1 MTQSEEYHLY
11 PKNKECT
18 YTTEH
23 WNNQLSNGKQV
34 TVLYVQQWR
43 DGEFTIE
50 LDEKEKAI
58 ILTNDNIIL
67 NDWGACTEEISSG
80 WFYETKIKNEET
92 FNDQEK
98 KEIHKLMFCDKDNEE
113 EYCNDDLNFNNF
125 EQDIMEANDWS
136 MDDTI
141 YEIVNGCELEIMS

>member
-1 MTQSEEYHLY
+1 MTQTEEYHLY
-11 PKNKECT
+11 PQNKDCI
-18 YTTEH
+18 YTTEY

-50 LDEKEKAI
+50 LDEKEKAKI
-58 ILTNDNIIL
+58 VDQESIIL

-80 WFYETKIKNEET
+80 WFYETKIKNEDS
-92 FNDQEK
+92 FNDEEK
-98 KEIHKLMFCDKDNEE
+98 KEIHRLMFCDKDNEE
-113 EYCNDDLNFNNF
+113 EYCDNELNFNDF

>member
-1 MTQSEEYHLY
+1 MTQTEEYHLY
-11 PKNKECT
+11 PLNKDCI
-18 YTTEH
+18 YTTEY
-23 WNNQLSNGKQV
+23 WNNQLSNGKPV

-43 DGEFTIE
+43 NGEFTIE

-58 ILTNDNIIL
+58 ILTNDKIIL

-92 FNDQEK
+92 FDQDEK
-98 KEIHKLMFCDKDNEE
+98 KEIHRLMFCDNENEE
-113 EYCNDDLNFNNF
+113 EYCCDDLNFDNF
-125 EQDIMEANDWS
+125 EQYIMEANDWS

>member
-11 PKNKECT
+11 PKNKDCI

-23 WNNQLSNGKQV
+23 WNNQLSNGKLV

-50 LDEKEKAI
+50 LDEKEKAM
-58 ILTNDNIIL
+58 ILTDDNITL

-80 WFYETKIKNEET
+80 WFYETKIKNKDSFNEE
-92 FNDQEK
+92 EK
-98 KEIHKLMFCDKDNEE
+98 KEIHRLMFCDKDDEDAYNSEE
-113 EYCNDDLNFNNF
+113 EYDF

>member
-11 PKNKECT
+11 PKNKECI
-18 YTTEH
+18 YTTEY

-34 TVLYVQQWR
+34 TVFYVQQWR

-67 NDWGACTEEISSG
+67 NDWRACTEEISSG

-92 FNDQEK
+92 FTDEEK
-98 KEIHKLMFCDKDNEE
+98 KEIHKLMFCDKDDECAYNSEE
-113 EYCNDDLNFNNF
+113 EYDF

>member
-11 PKNKECT
+11 PKNKDCI
-18 YTTEH
+18 YTTEY
-23 WNNQLSNGKQV
+23 WNNQLSNGKLV

-50 LDEKEKAI
+50 LDEKEKAM
-58 ILTNDNIIL
+58 ILTDDNITL

-80 WFYETKIKNEET
+80 WFYETKIKKEDSFNEE
-92 FNDQEK
+92 EK
-98 KEIHKLMFCDKDNEE
+98 KEIHRLMFCDKDNEDAYNSEE
-113 EYCNDDLNFNNF
+113 EYEF

>member
-11 PKNKECT
+11 PKNKECI
-18 YTTEH
+18 YTTEY

-34 TVLYVQQWR
+34 TVFHVQQWR

-58 ILTNDNIIL
+58 ILTDDNIIL

-92 FNDQEK
+92 FTDEEK
-98 KEIHKLMFCDKDNEE
+98 KEIHKLMFCDKDDECAYNSEE
-113 EYCNDDLNFNNF
+113 EYDF

>member
-1 MTQSEEYHLY
+1 M
-11 PKNKECT
+11 
-18 YTTEH
+18 
-23 WNNQLSNGKQV
+23 SNGKQV
-34 TVLYVQQWR
+34 TVFYVQQWR

-67 NDWGACTEEISSG
+67 NDWRACTEEISSG

-92 FNDQEK
+92 FTDEEK
-98 KEIHKLMFCDKDNEE
+98 KEIHKLMFCDKDDECAYNSEE
-113 EYCNDDLNFNNF
+113 EYDF

>member
-11 PKNKECT
+11 PKNKDCI

>member
-1 MTQSEEYHLY
+1 MTQIEEYHLY
-11 PKNKECT
+11 PQNKDCI

-50 LDEKEKAI
+50 LDEKEKAKI
-58 ILTNDNIIL
+58 VDQESIIL

-80 WFYETKIKNEET
+80 WFYETKIKNEDS
-92 FNDQEK
+92 FNDEEK
-98 KEIHKLMFCDKDNEE
+98 KEIHRLMFCDKDNEQ
-113 EYCNDDLNFNNF
+113 EYCDNELNFNDF

-136 MDDTI
+136 MNDTI

>member
-11 PKNKECT
+11 PKNKDCI

-50 LDEKEKAI
+50 LDEKEKAM
-58 ILTNDNIIL
+58 ILTDDNITL

-80 WFYETKIKNEET
+80 WFYETKIKNEDSFDEE
-92 FNDQEK
+92 EK
-98 KEIHKLMFCDKDNEE
+98 KEIHRLMFCDKDNEE
-113 EYCNDDLNFNNF
+113 EYCVDDLNFNNF

>member
-11 PKNKECT
+11 PKNKECV

-23 WNNQLSNGKQV
+23 WNNKLSNGKQV
-34 TVLYVQQWR
+34 TVFHVQQWR

-58 ILTNDNIIL
+58 ILTDDNIIL

-80 WFYETKIKNEET
+80 WFYETKIKSEET
-92 FNDQEK
+92 FNDEEK

>member
-1 MTQSEEYHLY
+1 MTQTEEYHLY
-11 PKNKECT
+11 PQNKDCI
-18 YTTEH
+18 YTTEY

-50 LDEKEKAI
+50 LDEKEKAKI
-58 ILTNDNIIL
+58 VDQESIIL

-80 WFYETKIKNEET
+80 WFYETKIKNEDL
-92 FNDQEK
+92 FNDEEK
-98 KEIHKLMFCDKDNEE
+98 KEIHRLMFCDKDNEE
-113 EYCNDDLNFNNF
+113 EYCDNELNFNDF

-141 YEIVNGCELEIMS
+141 YEITHGCELEIMS

>member
-11 PKNKECT
+11 PKNKDCI
-18 YTTEH
+18 YTTEY

-43 DGEFTIE
+43 HGEFTIE
-50 LDEKEKAI
+50 LDEKEKAT
-58 ILTNDNIIL
+58 ILTNDNITL
-67 NDWGACTEEISSG
+67 NDWGACTEEITSG
-80 WFYETKIKNEET
+80 WFYETKIKNEDS
-92 FNDQEK
+92 FNEEEK
-98 KEIHKLMFCDKDNEE
+98 KEIHRLMFCDKDDEDAYNSEE
-113 EYCNDDLNFNNF
+113 EYDF

-141 YEIVNGCELEIMS
+141 YEIINGCELEIMS

>member
-11 PKNKECT
+11 PVNKDCI

-23 WNNQLSNGKQV
+23 WNNQLSNGKLV

-50 LDEKEKAI
+50 LDEKEKAKI
-58 ILTNDNIIL
+58 VDQDSIIL

-80 WFYETKIKNEET
+80 WFYETKIKNEDS
-92 FNDQEK
+92 FNDEEK
-98 KEIHKLMFCDKDNEE
+98 KEIHRLMFCDKDNEE
-113 EYCNDDLNFNNF
+113 EYCDDLNFDNF

-141 YEIVNGCELEIMS
+141 YEIVNGCELEIMT